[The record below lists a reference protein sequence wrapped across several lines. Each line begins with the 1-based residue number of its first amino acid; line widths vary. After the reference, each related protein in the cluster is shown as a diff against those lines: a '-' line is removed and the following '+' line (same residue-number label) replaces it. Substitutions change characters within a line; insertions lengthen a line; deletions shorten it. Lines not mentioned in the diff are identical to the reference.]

1 MSRERGAASYLVTG
15 VVCFVLFFLLG
26 TAVSHRGEPALLL
39 SWEHSLLD
47 NATPLAWRLTQSC
60 YPMVLIPIG
69 IALLVVSLFLRD
81 WRVRIVTSVVS
92 LLISWRA
99 ADFFQHYF
107 ARPRPVDWVVKHELT
122 FSYPSSH
129 AAIAFGFYGLWAVM
143 LYYSDLPKPAR
154 LTGSTLLAIF
164 AVAICWSRLAL
175 GAHYVTDLLGG
186 ALLGVT
192 VAVIS
197 VAVVVAF
204 FGRVAGS
211 SAPGQNRTA

>member
-1 MSRERGAASYLVTG
+1 MTRERGAAAYLVAG
-15 VVCFVLFFLLG
+15 LICFVLFFLLG

-39 SWEHSLLD
+39 AWEHSLFD

-60 YPMVLIPIG
+60 YPMVLIPICV
-69 IALLVVSLFLRD
+69 ALLVAAIFLRD
-81 WRVRIVTSVVS
+81 WRVRILMSIVS

-129 AAIAFGFYGLWAVM
+129 AAIAFGFYGLWAV
-143 LYYSDLPKPAR
+143 LFYYSDLPKPVR
-154 LTGSTLLAIF
+154 LIGATLLGIVAL
-164 AVAICWSRLAL
+164 AICWSRLAL
-175 GAHYVTDLLGG
+175 GAHYLTDLAGG
-186 ALLGVT
+186 ALLGLT
-192 VAVIS
+192 AALIS

-211 SAPGQNRTA
+211 GAPEQNRAA